1 MAPNI
6 GLALEQSK
14 NIDRFLS
21 VSQRRGTDCR
31 SLSKRYS
38 PAMISIVIPSFNAER
53 TLVPTLNA
61 LIPGAVE
68 GLVREAILADGGSTD
83 GTLDIAEAAGMEI
96 VRAERGRGTQLRAGA
111 AAARSDWLLFLH
123 ADTVLDATWLDH
135 AVHFMARVD
144 RGEREPAAATFL
156 FALDDDGPMP
166 WLLEKLVSLRFMVFR
181 LPYGDQGL
189 LIPRK
194 LYEELGGFDAVPLM
208 EDVALVRKLK
218 RKQLVMLKAQAVT
231 SAERYRSEGYIL
243 RGFRNLFC
251 MLLYVFRVP
260 PRVLA
265 RLYG

>member
-1 MAPNI
+1 
-6 GLALEQSK
+6 
-14 NIDRFLS
+14 
-21 VSQRRGTDCR
+21 
-31 SLSKRYS
+31 
-38 PAMISIVIPSFNAER
+38 MISIVIPSFNAER

-96 VRAERGRGTQLRAGA
+96 VKAERGRGTQLRAGA
-111 AAARSDWLLFLH
+111 ARARGDWLLFLH
-123 ADTVLDATWLDH
+123 ADTELDQTWLDH
-135 AVHFMARVD
+135 AVHFMSRVD
-144 RGEREPAAATFL
+144 RGERAPAAATFR
-156 FALDDDGPMP
+156 FALDDDGFMP
-166 WLLEKLVSLRFMVFR
+166 WLLEKLVALRFMIFR

-189 LIPRK
+189 LIPRR
-194 LYEELGGFDAVPLM
+194 LYEELGGFENVPLM

-218 RKQLVMLKAQAVT
+218 RNQLVMVKARAVT

-243 RGFRNLFC
+243 RGVRNLFC
-251 MLLYVFRVP
+251 MLLYTFRVP